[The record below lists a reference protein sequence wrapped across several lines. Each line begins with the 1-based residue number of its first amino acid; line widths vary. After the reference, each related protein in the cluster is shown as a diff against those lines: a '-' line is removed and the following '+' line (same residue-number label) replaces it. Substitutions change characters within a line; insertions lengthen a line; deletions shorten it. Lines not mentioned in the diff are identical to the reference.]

1 VSETPPPPTEA
12 ASTSPRRPRR
22 DQLVGVAL
30 ALLIGY
36 TSILSAVVAWRASLS
51 SIDAGRFESLAVQQQ
66 ARREQLQRQSEGVV
80 SQDLRLITEYR
91 EHAIAARELQAQAD
105 GIRAENADLADELD
119 LEAHGRL
126 ALARA
131 LQPFVLGQAGIGL
144 NDDGTVNYDP
154 ERILRL
160 LREGDTELRELRP
173 DETLELANA
182 ADRHTLTLVALAAI
196 LVAALLFLTIAQV
209 TRRRGGLR
217 VATLAAGAVLVLF
230 GTVAFVAV
238 EVLGV

>member
-1 VSETPPPPTEA
+1 VSDSRAPVDHA
-12 ASTSPRRPRR
+12 RRR
-22 DQLVGVAL
+22 DQAIGIAL

-51 SIDAGRFESLAVQQQ
+51 SIDAGRFQSLAVQEQ
-66 ARREQLQRQSEGVV
+66 ARREQLERQSEGVI
-80 SQDLRLITEYR
+80 SQDVRLITEYR
-91 EHAIAARELQAQAD
+91 EHALAARELQEQAD
-105 GIRAENADLADELD
+105 EVRAEFPELADDLD

-131 LQPFVLGQAGIGL
+131 MQPFVLGQAGIAL
-144 NDDGTVNYDP
+144 NEDGTVNYDE

-173 DETLELANA
+173 EETLERANV
-182 ADRHTLTLVALAAI
+182 ADRHTLTLVGLAAL
-196 LVAALLFLTIAQV
+196 LVGALLFLTVAQV

-217 VATLAAGAVLVLF
+217 LAALAIGAALVMV
-230 GTVAFVAV
+230 GTLGFVAI
-238 EVLGV
+238 EVFGA